1 MHLFVDGIIFS
12 LQKRGGL
19 SRIFTEILPAMR
31 AADKDLKLTVFAPA
45 SSNKN
50 GGDKRSYPAL
60 GYEFIENG
68 QSISALQYFGGG
80 ALGYNKNIVWIHN
93 SLDEKVK
100 LILAAA
106 STAILQIK
114 TDSYQEP

>member
-1 MHLFVDGIIFS
+1 MEKEKS
-12 LQKRGGL
+12 LLLLRPQ
-19 SRIFTEILPAMR
+19 I
-31 AADKDLKLTVFAPA
+31 
-45 SSNKN
+45 KN
-50 GGDKRSYPAL
+50 GSDTRLFPAL

-68 QSISALQYFGGG
+68 QTLSALQYFGGG

-106 STAILQIK
+106 STAILQIQ
-114 TDSYQEP
+114 TDSHQEEL